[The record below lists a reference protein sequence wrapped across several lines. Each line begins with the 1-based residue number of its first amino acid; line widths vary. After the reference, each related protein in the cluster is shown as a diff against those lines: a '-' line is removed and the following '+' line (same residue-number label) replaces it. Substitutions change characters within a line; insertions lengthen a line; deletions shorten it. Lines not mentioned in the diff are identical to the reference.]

1 MENDQLKAQT
11 VIIETQKWIEKV
23 VIGCHFCPFAAR
35 EFVRNS
41 IHYQVSASTGMADFL
56 AELIDECRRLDN
68 HPEIETSFLILPE
81 GMNDF
86 YDYLHLVDLSEKLI
100 RKQKYEGIYQV
111 ASFHP
116 DYVFADAEPDDAA
129 NYTNRS
135 VYPMLHLL
143 REESLESALDKY
155 PDPDNIPVRNME
167 YARGKGIEFMKALR
181 EACKRNENNSES

>member
-1 MENDQLKAQT
+1 MDNDHLKAQT
-11 VIIETQKWIEKV
+11 VIIETKNWIEKV
-23 VIGCHFCPFAAR
+23 VIGCQFCPFAAR

-41 IHYQVSASTGMADFL
+41 IHYQVSTSKEMAEFL

-116 DYVFADAEPDDAA
+116 DYVFADAETDDAA

-135 VYPMLHLL
+135 LYPMLHLL
-143 REESLESALDKY
+143 REESLESALDKF
-155 PDPDNIPVRNME
+155 PDPENIPVRNME
-167 YARGKGIEFMKALR
+167 YARSKGLEFMKALR
-181 EACKRNENNSES
+181 EACKRKRIDS